1 MCEPLQSTE
10 AQDIA
15 SANAPE
21 ADPDTASNSQWSSD
35 SMQRIE
41 SMVRSLEHKSM
52 ELYNQVGQM
61 RTMYMHQNQVNS
73 TALRCRRVAQ
83 DCWQWNRPM
92 DLLDLGGPDRKD
104 GGKLY
109 E

>member
-52 ELYNQVGQM
+52 ELYNQV
-61 RTMYMHQNQVNS
+61 
-73 TALRCRRVAQ
+73 
-83 DCWQWNRPM
+83 
-92 DLLDLGGPDRKD
+92 
-104 GGKLY
+104 
-109 E
+109 

>member
-61 RTMYMHQNQVNS
+61 RTMYMHQTQVNN

-83 DCWQWNRPM
+83 DC
-92 DLLDLGGPDRKD
+92 
-104 GGKLY
+104 
-109 E
+109 